1 MKNEKMDL
9 KAEIYDIEVAL
20 SHETFLMEIM
30 KDFGEYNSEASEGV
44 DKMTYML
51 NILYEKH
58 VKLTEKLDE
67 FIPRLQKYI

>member
-1 MKNEKMDL
+1 MKNEKMYL

-20 SHETFLMEIM
+20 SQETFLMEIM